1 MRRPSRL
8 WPCAGLLL
16 GLGIATAPLAAC
28 ESDGPFEDA
37 GEEVDDAIDE
47 AGEALE
53 DAGDEI
59 QDELDD

>member
-1 MRRPSRL
+1 
-8 WPCAGLLL
+8 LL

-47 AGEALE
+47 AGDALE

-59 QDELDD
+59 EDELDD